1 MTAHNTNRAA
11 SPSLLNQNVAI
22 VASELVSG
30 AVGGT
35 AGVAAGQPFDTIK
48 TKLQTFPQVYRNVL
62 VGIRKTFLEGG
73 IRAYYAGAVP
83 AVMTATNENAVL
95 FLAYSRNVKIVQ
107 RFFGVKEERC
117 LKPWQ
122 HGIAGSMSGVFSSM
136 VVCPTEMIKCRLQVQ
151 RQIMQQKAVPP
162 GGRPVTVNVR

>member
-1 MTAHNTNRAA
+1 M
-11 SPSLLNQNVAI
+11 
-22 VASELVSG
+22 SEIISG
-30 AVGGT
+30 AAGGT

-62 VGIRKTFLEGG
+62 VGIKKTFLEGG
-73 IRAYYAGAVP
+73 IRAYYAGSVP
-83 AVMTATNENAVL
+83 AVITATNENAVL

-107 RFFGVKEERC
+107 HFFGVKDERL

-122 HGIAGSMSGVFSSM
+122 HGCAGSMSGVFSAM

-151 RQIMQQKAVPP
+151 RQIMQQKTTLP
-162 GGRPVTVNVR
+162 GGRPITVNVR